1 MCRMMP
7 GSLMA
12 LDRPDDDFEAGEARL
27 EQHLRNGGSRGDVPA
42 YRSEP
47 AETRTRE
54 EYYEVL
60 HAADGGSGDDSEGD
74 GEPADG
80 GSGNDKPTDG
90 GSGDDSSA
98 DDKHIANDSSADD
111 KPGDD
116 GSADDP
122 HVADPRTDHSGWDSI
137 DAEKRPPSDALRV
150 SPERRGHILDGEAGG
165 SGGHRH
171 GIGNPGKTEFPA
183 SWNDEKIMSNV
194 LDVAKRPDAPPVLQH
209 RNNRWLCTG
218 TRDSVEVSVIV
229 LRSGEVWTAWP
240 EEGSPGVVRNP
251 KKGNHDGNGDH

>member
-1 MCRMMP
+1 MLP
-7 GSLMA
+7 GCLMA
-12 LDRPDDDFEAGEARL
+12 FDRPDDDFDAGEARL
-27 EQHLRNGGSRGDVPA
+27 EQHLRNGGSRGNVPA
-42 YRSEP
+42 DRSEP

-60 HAADGGSGDDSEGD
+60 RAA
-74 GEPADG
+74 
-80 GSGNDKPTDG
+80 DG

-137 DAEKRPPSDALRV
+137 DAEKRPPLDALRV

-194 LDVAKRPDAPPVLQH
+194 LDVAKHPDAPPVLQH
-209 RNNRWLCTG
+209 RNNRWLCIG

-251 KKGNHDGNGDH
+251 RKGNHDGNGDH